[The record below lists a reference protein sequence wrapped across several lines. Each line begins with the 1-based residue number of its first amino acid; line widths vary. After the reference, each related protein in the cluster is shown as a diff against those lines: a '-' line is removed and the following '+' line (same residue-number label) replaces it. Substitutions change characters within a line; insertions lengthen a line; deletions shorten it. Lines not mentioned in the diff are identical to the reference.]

1 MSKLKKGDIVYRIGS
16 IIEISEVEYVSDVFH
31 YDFEG
36 IYRNVRLTPIVGK
49 FCYMS
54 LHLFKNKKCFKSI
67 IDIGDL
73 FYEVYVIGTDFNKV
87 LKKAKKEK
95 IWQE

>member
-16 IIEISEVEYVSDVFH
+16 TIEISEVEYVSDVFH
-31 YDFEG
+31 YDFDG
-36 IYRNVRLTPIVGK
+36 INRNVRLTPIIGK
-49 FCYMS
+49 CHYMS
-54 LHLFKNKKCFKSI
+54 LYLFKNKKCFKSV

-73 FYEVYVIGTDFNKV
+73 FYAVYVIGTDFNKV